1 MKVLSLKGLL
11 SVAIITLF
19 CCVAAVAQPQRQG
32 APQRGGGMK
41 SADPVEIAEKQTE
54 MLAKQLGLSES
65 QKKSLYALNLKSA
78 EAKKSKMEE
87 SKLAKENEVK
97 RRKEQATKR
106 EEYKV
111 AVMKLL
117 NDKQKIGYAEMM
129 SKMDEARGGAR
140 GGAQQGGKPQMA
152 GGKPQMAGGK
162 PQGGKP
168 QEGKECTASQ
178 GGKPQMPSKQMRPGA
193 APQGAPQM
201 APQGAPQMAQKGA
214 PQRGGKRGEGAPK
227 REEAA
232 NVDPV
237 EMAQKL
243 VDKMKER
250 LELSSSQQ
258 KKILTLTVV
267 QTTAMRDEMEVRK
280 LEKQAREA
288 DRKAVKAQ
296 REQYSLDVMAL
307 LNEEQKIEY
316 AEMLSKQGKQG
327 GAPQGGAMQ
336 QGGKRGGNGAPRP
349 QQGKRPAAN

>member
-1 MKVLSLKGLL
+1 M
-11 SVAIITLF
+11 F
-19 CCVAAVAQPQRQG
+19 CCAAAVAQPQRQG

-78 EAKKSKMEE
+78 EAKKSKMEQ
-87 SKLAKENEVK
+87 SKLAKENEAK

-117 NDKQKIGYAEMM
+117 NDKQKIGYAEMVG
-129 SKMDEARGGAR
+129 KMDGAR

-152 GGKPQMAGGK
+152 GGKLQGGKPQMAGGK
-162 PQGGKP
+162 DCP
-168 QEGKECTASQ
+168 TAQ
-178 GGKPQMPSKQMRPGA
+178 GGKPQMQGKQMRPGA
-193 APQGAPQM
+193 APEGAPQMAPQGAPQM

-214 PQRGGKRGEGAPK
+214 PQGAPQRGGKRGEGAPK

-232 NVDPV
+232 NIDPV
-237 EMAQKL
+237 EAAQKL
-243 VDKMKER
+243 VDKMKEM

-280 LEKQAREA
+280 LEQQAREA
-288 DRKAVKAQ
+288 DRKEVKAQ
-296 REQYSLDVMAL
+296 REQYNLDVMAL

-316 AEMLSKQGKQG
+316 AEMLSKQGQQG
-327 GAPQGGAMQ
+327 GAPKGGAMQ
-336 QGGKRGGNGAPRP
+336 QGGNRGGNGAPRP